1 MSASLHFSNNNS
13 DSYIRTDEE
22 LNMSNSNAMAV
33 LSALGLDADFWDAP
47 AKPIEE
53 LEQAIS
59 FYLNSEIASLVD
71 GGTDTLIQSNPNSA
85 TMIFCGRRE
94 GYITEKVKIAE
105 QCVKE
110 AKGKGATKYYFA

>member
-1 MSASLHFSNNNS
+1 MSASLHFSNDNPG
-13 DSYIRTDEE
+13 SYVRTDEE
-22 LNMSNSNAMAV
+22 LNMSNSNAAAV

-59 FYLNSEIASLVD
+59 FYLNSEIASFLD
-71 GGTDTLIQSNPNSA
+71 RGTDTLVHSSEGGA
-85 TMIFCGRRE
+85 TMINYGRRE

-110 AKGKGATKYYFA
+110 AKGKGATKYYFG

>member
-1 MSASLHFSNNNS
+1 MSASLHFSNDNPG
-13 DSYIRTDEE
+13 SYVRTDEE
-22 LNMSNSNAMAV
+22 LNMSNSNASAV
-33 LSALGLDADFWDAP
+33 LSALGLDSNFWDAP

-59 FYLNSEIASLVD
+59 FYLNSEIASFLD
-71 GGTDTLIQSNPNSA
+71 RGTASTAKGSWID
-85 TMIFCGRRE
+85 CGRRE

-110 AKGKGATKYYFA
+110 AKGKGATKYYFG